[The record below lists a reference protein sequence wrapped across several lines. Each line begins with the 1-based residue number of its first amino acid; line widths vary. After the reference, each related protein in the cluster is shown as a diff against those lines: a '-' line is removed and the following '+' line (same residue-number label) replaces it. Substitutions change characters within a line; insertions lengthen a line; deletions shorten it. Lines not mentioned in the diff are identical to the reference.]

1 MVEASKHNL
10 ASIPKDVLALIP
22 PAMAGELGILPIAYL
37 PGAGEKTLVVGF
49 SSLELLKSPEVRER
63 LEETAGCRVRL
74 EPIDEK
80 KLIFEI
86 SRHYNV
92 LSVNGQ
98 AATIDDE
105 LSASDGDESDSDVNE
120 SAITEVVNAVIRTA
134 VEARASDIH
143 MLPMAAKTEVLF
155 REDGKPFDYST
166 QFNIDPREYR
176 RFVNKIKTKCE
187 PMLNITQQKV
197 PQDGA
202 FRIVL
207 DKRKI
212 DCRVNTMPSYYGEKL
227 NIRLFDVGGEL
238 LSIEALGFPP
248 QDVAMLKKILT
259 RPSGMILVSAPTGH
273 GKSTTIHSMIRT
285 FDPTKQI
292 IIAIEDPVEELLPG
306 VAQVQVQNVTDE
318 KLSLTFAKALRACL
332 RQDPNILAV
341 GEIRDSETAK
351 IAIAASQ
358 TGHMFF
364 STVHA
369 RDSISSLARVLE
381 MGVPRGDFLREMV
394 CIISQRLVSLNC
406 PECAVIESPSPESL
420 AFLTEEERETVLRG
434 TPKKGTGCPRCKGRG
449 YYGRMAVPEYIVFN
463 NEVRDFLALDHGI
476 KETIAFLREKHGY
489 IPMWD
494 NGLSLVARGIVSLDE
509 VISIIAPD
517 R

>member
-1 MVEASKHNL
+1 MVEANKYNL
-10 ASIPKDVLALIP
+10 SGIPKEILSLV
-22 PAMAGELGILPIAYL
+22 PAAVAGELRVLPIAYL
-37 PGAGEKTLVVGF
+37 PNTVEKTLVVGF
-49 SSLELLKSPEVRER
+49 SSIELLKSPEGLER
-63 LEETAGCRVRL
+63 LEETVGCRVRL

-80 KLIFEI
+80 TLIFEI

-98 AATIDDE
+98 TATIADEIAASNDD
-105 LSASDGDESDSDVNE
+105 SADSDVNE
-120 SAITEVVNAVIRTA
+120 SAITELVNAVIRTA

-143 MLPMAAKTEVLF
+143 MLPMANRIEVLF
-155 REDGKPFDYST
+155 REDGKPFDYSA
-166 QFNIDPREYR
+166 QFNIDTREYR
-176 RFVNKIKTKCE
+176 RFVNKIKTKCD
-187 PMLNITQQKV
+187 PHLDISQQKV

-202 FRIVL
+202 FRIVI
-207 DKRKI
+207 DKKKI
-212 DCRVNTMPSYYGEKL
+212 DCRVNTMPSYYGEKI
-227 NIRLFDVGGEL
+227 NIRLFDVAGEL
-238 LSIEALGFPP
+238 LSIEALGFS
-248 QDVAMLKKILT
+248 QEDVSMLKKILT

-306 VAQVQVQNVTDE
+306 VAQVQVQNVADE
-318 KLSLTFAKALRACL
+318 KLSLTFARALRACL

-406 PECAVIESPSPESL
+406 PECSVDTVPSPESL
-420 AFLTEEERETVLRG
+420 AFLTEKERQMVLQG
-434 TPKKGTGCPRCKGRG
+434 KPKKGTGCPRCKHRG
-449 YYGRMAVPEYIVFN
+449 FYGRMAVPEYIVFN

-476 KETIAFLREKHGY
+476 EETIDFLRTKHGY

-494 NGLSLVARGIVSLDE
+494 NGLQLVAKGIVSLEE

>member
-1 MVEASKHNL
+1 MVDSSKYNL
-10 ASIPKDVLALIP
+10 ANISKDVLSVIP
-22 PAMAGELGILPIAYL
+22 ASLAADLGVIPIAYL
-37 PGAGEKTLVVGF
+37 PGPEKTLVVGF
-49 SSLELLKSPEVRER
+49 SSLDILKSTDTLEK
-63 LEETAGCRVRL
+63 LEEIAGCRVKL
-74 EPIDEK
+74 HPVEEK
-80 KLIFEI
+80 TLIFEL
-86 SRHYNV
+86 SRHYGI
-92 LSVNGQ
+92 LSLNGQ
-98 AATIDDE
+98 VDDDE
-105 LSASDGDESDSDVNE
+105 TASTDEDAPEADANE
-120 SAITEVVNAVIRTA
+120 STITELVNSVIKKA

-143 MLPMAAKTEVLF
+143 LLPMGTRTEVLF
-155 REDGKPFDYST
+155 REDGKPFDYSS
-166 QFNIDPREYR
+166 QFNIDAREYR
-176 RFVNKIKTKCE
+176 RFVNKIKTKCD
-187 PMLNITQQKV
+187 PHLDISQQKV

-202 FRIVL
+202 FRFVI
-207 DKRKI
+207 DKKKI
-212 DCRVNTMPSYYGEKL
+212 DCRVNTMPSYYGEKI
-227 NIRLFDVGGEL
+227 NIRLFDVAGEL
-238 LSIEALGFPP
+238 LSIEALGFSPE
-248 QDVAMLKKILT
+248 DVAMLKKILT

-306 VAQVQVQNVTDE
+306 VAQVQVQNVADE

-341 GEIRDSETAK
+341 GEIRDPETAQ

-406 PECAVIESPSPESL
+406 PECSVPEAPPPESL
-420 AFLTEEERETVLRG
+420 AFLTEEERALVLGG
-434 TPKKGTGCPRCKGRG
+434 TPKKGAGCTRCKGRG

-476 KETIAFLREKHGY
+476 EETITFLREKHGY

-494 NGLSLVARGIVSLDE
+494 NGLKLVSQGIVSLEE